1 MYFYTESSLSIM
13 RNVFNSGKIKG
24 PFFVILQAE
33 PEVQNIVQTQFGG
46 EYFYVTE

>member
-1 MYFYTESSLSIM
+1 MHSE
-13 RNVFNSGKIKG
+13 FNSGKIKD
-24 PFFVILQAE
+24 PLFVILQAE

>member
-1 MYFYTESSLSIM
+1 MH
-13 RNVFNSGKIKG
+13 NVFNSGKIKDQ
-24 PFFVILQAE
+24 PFFVTLQAE